1 MNEKRLEPEKITAL
15 YERLSRDDEQ
25 IGDSN
30 SIVNQKAM
38 LESYAAQRGF
48 TNTVHYTDDG
58 WSGANFERP
67 SWKQL
72 VADIEAGKV
81 GCVIAKDM
89 SRVGRDYLQT
99 GFYTEILFK
108 EHRGGERAKAARICP
123 GLMTGTPPQSR
134 IFSQSRST
142 WAIRSISV
150 RTNRP
155 IKTKGLSPEMG

>member
-48 TNTVHYTDDG
+48 SNIFHDTDDG
-58 WSGANFERP
+58 WSRANFERP

-72 VADIEAGKV
+72 VADIESGKLA
-81 GCVIAKDM
+81 CVIAK
-89 SRVGRDYLQT
+89 
-99 GFYTEILFK
+99 
-108 EHRGGERAKAARICP
+108 ER
-123 GLMTGTPPQSR
+123 
-134 IFSQSRST
+134 
-142 WAIRSISV
+142 
-150 RTNRP
+150 
-155 IKTKGLSPEMG
+155 